1 MASENLSVRV
11 YDGSST
17 IRSCE
22 DSSLVLAAITR
33 QISSTVSSLDFLPK
47 QDYVFIEELQ
57 DRYKCGYCR
66 LVLRNPHQT
75 GCGHRFCE
83 KCISSL
89 QELSETPGC
98 PIDQETINSHEIFT
112 DNCCKR
118 EVLNLLVYC
127 KNSPCCDG
135 KIPLGRYQEHLT
147 QCAFESVQCTN
158 EGWDC
163 PKYPVPCPNNCS
175 VTSPRAEVNW
185 GIILLFCPEAELQ
198 CPFSNYGCHVK
209 VRRAQMKEHEEKFV
223 RDHMLYV
230 LNCNSKLEKQVL
242 QLWQNLELKEQQI
255 QQLSETVKRWERDC
269 IQFLVGTNGHPLYS
283 TQALSS
289 YIDKAL
295 GLEEQVAQLVQLV
308 RKEQNHFDL
317 GTILEVAESTKQRL
331 SHMETYRDLLENLDC
346 QFKKH
351 DVELNNHR
359 TLLSCNEERFRLLEG
374 TSFNG
379 KLIWKITDYEKKK
392 QEAIEGR
399 VVSLFSQHFYTSHYG
414 YRMGARVYLNG
425 DGSGKG
431 AYLSLYIVVMKGEF
445 DSLLAWPFKQKVT
458 LMMLDQSGRKNH
470 ITDVFRADPHS
481 SSFKRPDNEMNIAS
495 GCPRFV
501 SHVQLENPKNACYI
515 KDDTLFIKVTVDL
528 TDLEEL

>member
-1 MASENLSVRV
+1 MPIV
-11 YDGSST
+11 
-17 IRSCE
+17 I
-22 DSSLVLAAITR
+22 
-33 QISSTVSSLDFLPK
+33 
-47 QDYVFIEELQ
+47 
-57 DRYKCGYCR
+57 
-66 LVLRNPHQT
+66 
-75 GCGHRFCE
+75 
-83 KCISSL
+83 
-89 QELSETPGC
+89 TPGR
-98 PIDQETINSHEIFT
+98 EEFSTRIFT

-158 EGWDC
+158 EGCQDKMPRKDLKGHLEKECKLRLEICAHCNKVMASINLTVHIGSDC

-175 VTSPRAEVNW
+175 VTSPRAELGDHLAV
-185 GIILLFCPEAELQ
+185 CPEAELQ

-269 IQFLVGTNGHPLYS
+269 TQFLVGTNGHPLSS
-283 TQALSS
+283 TQALSC

-431 AYLSLYIVVMKGEF
+431 AYLSLYVVVMKGEY